1 MRAQRGRIAR
11 RGGWAGGALL
21 AAAAMAAAGC
31 SSSSS
36 SSGSTQPAA
45 PAGSANGGYG
55 AASSSAPA
63 TAAAAAVKA
72 GTSTRGAILT
82 DATGRA
88 LYLFE
93 KDTGGKSACYGA
105 CAQGWPPL
113 LTTGTP
119 AAGAGVSMSLL
130 GTVKRTDGTVQVTY
144 AGHPLYYFVQ
154 DTKPGDIKGEGAQAF
169 GAGWDL
175 VSPAGKKIE
184 KPGS

>member
-1 MRAQRGRIAR
+1 MRAPRGRIAR
-11 RGGWAGGALL
+11 RGSFAGGVLL
-21 AAAAMAAAGC
+21 VAAVMVAAGC

-45 PAGSANGGYG
+45 PASSASGGYG

-63 TAAAAAVKA
+63 TAAAASVKA
-72 GTSTRGAILT
+72 GTSSLGAILT
-82 DATGRA
+82 DKAGRS

-93 KDTGGKSACYGA
+93 KDAGGKSACSGA

-119 AAGAGVSMSLL
+119 MAAAGASVSLL
-130 GTVKRTDGTVQVTY
+130 GTVKRTDGSVQVTY

-154 DTKPGDIKGEGAQAF
+154 DTKPGDTAGEGSQAF
-169 GAGWDL
+169 GGGWDL
-175 VSPAGKKIE
+175 VSPAGKKVE
-184 KPGS
+184 KSGA

>member
-1 MRAQRGRIAR
+1 MRARHGQIAR
-11 RGGWAGGALL
+11 PGSLAAGVLL

-36 SSGSTQPAA
+36 GSGSTQPAA
-45 PAGSANGGYG
+45 PASSGNGRYG
-55 AASSSAPA
+55 GASSSAA
-63 TAAAAAVKA
+63 ASAAAAAVKT
-72 GTSTRGAILT
+72 GTSARGAILT

-119 AAGAGVSMSLL
+119 AAGAGATASLV

-154 DTKPGDIKGEGAQAF
+154 DTKPGDITGEGVQAF

-175 VSPAGKKIE
+175 ISPAGKKIE
-184 KPGS
+184 KPGA

>member
-1 MRAQRGRIAR
+1 MRARQGQIAR
-11 RGGWAGGALL
+11 SGGWAAGALL
-21 AAAAMAAAGC
+21 AVAAIAAAGC

-36 SSGSTQPAA
+36 SAGSTQPAA
-45 PAGSANGGYG
+45 PASSGNGGYG
-55 AASSSAPA
+55 AASPGTPA
-63 TAAAAAVKA
+63 SAAAATVKA
-72 GTSTRGAILT
+72 GPSALGVTVT

-93 KDTGGKSACYGA
+93 KDTGGKSACDGA

-119 AAGAGVSMSLL
+119 AAGAGASAALL
-130 GTVKRTDGTVQVTY
+130 GTVKRADGTVQVTY
-144 AGHPLYYFVQ
+144 AGHPLYYFVA
-154 DTKPGDIKGEGAQAF
+154 DIKPGDIKGEGVQAF

-175 VSPAGKKIE
+175 ISPAGKKIE